1 MTHFVLVHG
10 AWGGG
15 WVWDDLVTHLEKDGH
30 RVTVVAQ
37 LPSGGTDPAALG
49 DLQADAEHLRAIV
62 RGADEP
68 VVLVGHSYGGM
79 VVTELADDP
88 SVAQTVYLAACWPR
102 RGQSVLEVLGEGPLP
117 PWVIPRDDGTLA
129 VTRDV
134 ETVRTHVCAELS
146 PEEVARFVERLGLQS
161 AAALGSPSTAP
172 DPAHPVSYVVC
183 TLDAVLPAD
192 VQEAMAVGAD
202 QVVRLEASHMV
213 QLAMPE
219 RLAHELETLAAA
231 PRG

>member
-10 AWGGG
+10 SWCGG

-30 RVTVVAQ
+30 RVTVVTQ
-37 LPSGGTDPAALG
+37 LPSSGTDPATLG
-49 DLQADAEHLRAIV
+49 DLRADAEHLRGVV
-62 RGADEP
+62 RGAGEP

-79 VVTELADDP
+79 VVAELADDP
-88 SVAQTVYLAACWPR
+88 GVAQTVYLAALRPR
-102 RGQSVLEVLGEGPLP
+102 RGQSVLDLLGGGPLP
-117 PWVIPRDDGTLA
+117 PWVVPRDDGTLA

-134 ETVRTHVCAELS
+134 DTVRTHVCAEL
-146 PEEVARFVERLGLQS
+146 PLEEVARFVERLGLQS
-161 AAALGSPSTAP
+161 AAALASPSTAP

-192 VQEAMAVGAD
+192 AQEAMAAGAD
-202 QVVRLEASHMV
+202 RVVRLESSHMV
-213 QLAMPE
+213 QMVMPD
-219 RLAHELETLAAA
+219 RLAQELETLLAA